1 MPVKRYRP
9 TSAGRRFLT
18 VMDFSE
24 LTKKEPEKSLV
35 EVKKKHSGRNN
46 NGHITVRHK
55 GGGYRRQYR
64 IIDFKRTKDAIPA
77 KVAAIEYDPNRS
89 ARIALLHYRDGEK
102 RYILA
107 PLGIKVGDV
116 VESGLKADIKTGN
129 ALPLSAIPLGTVV
142 HNVELRPGQGGK
154 LVRSAGGSAQLMAKE
169 GEYATLRMPS
179 GEMRKILLVCRAT
192 IGQLGNVDHE
202 NEVVG
207 KAGRQRQRG
216 KRPSVRGVAMNP
228 VDHPHGGGEA
238 RSTSG
243 RPPTTPWGKMTM
255 GKKTRRN
262 KRTTKMIVRRRSSK

>member
-1 MPVKRYRP
+1 MPIKRFRP
-9 TSAGRRFLT
+9 TSPGKRFAT
-18 VMDFSE
+18 VMDFSD
-24 LTKKEPEKSLV
+24 LSKKRPESSLI

-55 GGGYRRQYR
+55 GGGTRRQYR
-64 IIDFKRTKDAIPA
+64 IIDFKRRKDDIPA

-89 ARIALLHYRDGEK
+89 ARIALLNYRDGEK

-107 PLGIKVGDV
+107 PAGMKPGDM
-116 VESGLKADIKTGN
+116 VESGEKADIKTGN
-129 ALPLSAIPLGTVV
+129 ALPLSSIPLGTVI
-142 HNVELRPGQGGK
+142 HNIELRPGEGGK

-169 GEYATLRMPS
+169 GQYAQVRMPS
-179 GEMRKILLVCRAT
+179 GEVRRILVECRAT

-207 KAGRQRQRG
+207 KAGRQRHRG
-216 KRPSVRGVAMNP
+216 KRPTVRGIAMNP

-243 RPPTTPWGKMTM
+243 RPPTTPWGQMTM

-262 KRTTKMIVRRRSSK
+262 KRTTKMIVRKRSAK